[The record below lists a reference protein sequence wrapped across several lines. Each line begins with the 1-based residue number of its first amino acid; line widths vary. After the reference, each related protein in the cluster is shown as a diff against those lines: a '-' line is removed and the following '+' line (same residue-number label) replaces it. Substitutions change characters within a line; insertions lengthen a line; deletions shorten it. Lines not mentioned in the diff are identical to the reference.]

1 MTNQEI
7 IDVLYRDGYHAA
19 ARLLEQYASD
29 KVYVILHRWKDED
42 AYGYELSYAYRNK
55 EDAIRKMH
63 ELAETGKRQIKA
75 EYDMKFH
82 PDLCEECDELVTFG
96 WYGRPLAGDYSWSWS
111 VEELEVKG

>member
-42 AYGYELSYAYRNK
+42 AYAYRNK

-96 WYGRPLAGDYSWSWS
+96 WYGPPFCCDCTWSWR
-111 VEELEVKG
+111 VEELEVK

>member
-19 ARLLEQYASD
+19 ARLLERYASD
-29 KVYVILHRWKDED
+29 KVYVILHRWEDED
-42 AYGYELSYAYRNK
+42 ACGYELSCTYRNK
-55 EDAIRKMH
+55 EDTVRKMH
-63 ELAETGKRQIKA
+63 ELAETEKRQIKA

-82 PDLCEECDELVTFG
+82 PDFCEECDELVTFG

-111 VEELEVKG
+111 VEELEVNG